1 MFGSSARGANAYAKV
16 GLETGVAAASPHQ
29 LIAMLFDGAI
39 NAVKVASGHM
49 RAREIEKKGKAISKA
64 ITIIEN
70 GMRASLDKKNG
81 GDIAANLDALYE
93 YMSNRLLQA
102 NLHNDAGMLEEVQ
115 NLLSGLKSSW
125 DAIGSPVA
133 ASSAAAPLPR
143 PPAYGNLAPR
153 ASALASA

>member
-1 MFGSSARGANAYAKV
+1 MFGSSPRGAHAYAKV

-39 NAVKVASGHM
+39 TAVKAAAGHM

-81 GDIAANLDALYE
+81 GEIAANLDALYE
-93 YMSNRLLQA
+93 YMSGRLLEA
-102 NLHNDAGMLEEVQ
+102 NLHNNTGMLEEVE
-115 NLLSGLKSSW
+115 NLLSGLKISW
-125 DAIGSPVA
+125 DAIGSPAKASVA
-133 ASSAAAPLPR
+133 APMPR